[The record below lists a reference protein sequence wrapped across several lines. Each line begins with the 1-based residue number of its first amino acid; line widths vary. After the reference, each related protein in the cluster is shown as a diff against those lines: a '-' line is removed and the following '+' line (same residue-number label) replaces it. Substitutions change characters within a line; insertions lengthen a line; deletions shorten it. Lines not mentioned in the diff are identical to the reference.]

1 LEYAA
6 LSHVD
11 DIGPKGLYGHSSTI
25 GLGLYDRL
33 PDLEG
38 RVPGLLTE
46 NLSYGS
52 SHPCEQV
59 VLMILLYP
67 EQEQPKPK
75 NLTGALENLIDP
87 NHKLFGIANGKHAD
101 SGYLTAAV
109 MCKEFLTE
117 D

>member
-6 LSHVD
+6 LSHVE
-11 DIGPKGLYGHSSTI
+11 DIGPKGLYGHSSSI

-38 RVPGLLTE
+38 RVPGLLAE

-52 SHPCEQV
+52 SHPCEQII
-59 VLMILLYP
+59 LMILLYP

-87 NHKLFGIANGKHAD
+87 NHQLFGIAIGKHAD
-101 SGYLTAAV
+101 SGYLTTAV